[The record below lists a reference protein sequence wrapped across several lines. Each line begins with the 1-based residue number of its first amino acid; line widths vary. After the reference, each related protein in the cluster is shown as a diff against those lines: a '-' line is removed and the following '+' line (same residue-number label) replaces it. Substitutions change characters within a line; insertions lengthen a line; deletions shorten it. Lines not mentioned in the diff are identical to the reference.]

1 MMIQMKSDLVR
12 TKLWIAAVCLLLSS
26 CYSFT
31 GASLPPHIKT
41 IAVPLADD
49 ISGFGQADVRQRI
62 TELLTDKFTQDGSL
76 QVTNRSRADAI
87 VEATIRSITDENV
100 GVQQGEQLTTKR
112 VTLFVDVVYR
122 DQKKQKDF
130 WQRSFTA
137 KGEYPIEQMQTGLRN
152 ALTTAEEQL
161 AEDILLAVISN
172 W

>member
-1 MMIQMKSDLVR
+1 M
-12 TKLWIAAVCLLLSS
+12 
-26 CYSFT
+26 
-31 GASLPPHIKT
+31 PPHIKT
-41 IAVPLADD
+41 IAIPLADD

-62 TELLTDKFTQDGSL
+62 TELLTEKFTQDGSL
-76 QVTNRSRADAI
+76 QLTNRSRADAI

-112 VTLFVDVVYR
+112 VTIFVDVVYR

-130 WQRSFTA
+130 WQRPFTA

-152 ALTTAEEQL
+152 ALQIAEEQL

>member
-1 MMIQMKSDLVR
+1 MR
-12 TKLWIAAVCLLLSS
+12 TNLLIAGICLLLSS

-41 IAVPLADD
+41 IAIPLADD

-62 TELLTDKFTQDGSL
+62 TELLTEKFTQDGSL
-76 QVTNRSRADAI
+76 QLTNRSRADAI

-112 VTLFVDVVYR
+112 VTIFVDVVYR

-130 WQRSFTA
+130 WQRPFTA

-152 ALTTAEEQL
+152 ALQIAEEQL

>member
-1 MMIQMKSDLVR
+1 MRISTITRLSIALFCLV
-12 TKLWIAAVCLLLSS
+12 LSS

-41 IAVPLADD
+41 VAIPLADD

-87 VEATIRSITDENV
+87 VETTIRSITDENV

-112 VTLFVDVVYR
+112 VTIFVDVVYR

-130 WQRSFTA
+130 WQRNFSA
-137 KGEYPIEQMQTGLRN
+137 KGEYPIEQMQNGLRN
-152 ALTTAEEQL
+152 ALQTAEEQL
-161 AEDILLAVISN
+161 SEDILLAVISN